1 MPAFNNVTTA
11 TITLYKIEEVSLYQA
26 ELISTNGNI
35 FHPYDINTDLIFRIY
50 LNNENITNKFTDIEW
65 VKYSHDKD
73 LIIEDIGWGQIHQGK
88 DFISITRDDVKSKC
102 IIQADAYML
111 INNIR
116 TCVASARI
124 TLIDVNELYSN
135 PEPPADP
142 IDGSLW
148 VNTSHTPPIIYS
160 WNSVLNKW
168 VEVGKTT
175 PYVRNLIHNSNFWKL
190 NTEDYLIDNIES
202 LYSIKIENING
213 KEWANL
219 KSKRLTQNDISAGLY
234 QNTIYPIVK
243 NSDYCFSFLIRRFKD
258 TVYDGNYV
266 YCKIFSSNIN
276 KESTVLVNEL
286 IPFDSDKDVQIS
298 IPFQTLNDTENI
310 RCFIGVEPNKMCDY
324 YITQLSLYNTK
335 KYYPWELAPED
346 IQLQLDTKLNN
357 DHNSVFNALTRE
369 GTMEGIYK
377 RFDES
382 GTEHFYFN
390 ASHIKTGSLDGG
402 LINGIGLN
410 IKDDVTGE
418 SILHVYKDEDGTH
431 IDLIANNLLIGQSRE
446 TASTINYVNSSMQTA
461 EANAIATS
469 ENYTNGQITEVNKV
483 VDTKADNS
491 TVSALD
497 KRVTTIEGIT
507 EDDVIVGTV
516 TNSEIYNL
524 MLAENERNF
533 AQHWEAI
540 SGLGDEID
548 ALEKDIDENIKVNI
562 SNKKIVSTVRE
573 SDEYKQDLSTKVN
586 VSDYNTY
593 KSDMTNTLSN
603 MSKNIDEKIN
613 KKANSDVV
621 AGINSRVTSL
631 ESSVTAS
638 SIVTTVRNS
647 NEYIQDL
654 SKKVNTS
661 DYDAYKQGISSTLTN
676 KIDSTKVIAAINS
689 SKETELI
696 SKDKIDFDSNFTL
709 NTIYTSDGINVSNVD
724 PTSPT
729 ITIDNIVDNIDF
741 DINNTDLT
749 MKAYKIRNTNYIT
762 NFLNDA
768 NIYMNNNEMIKLLL
782 YEIKNLKQRIAE
794 LEKKGGE

>member
-135 PEPPADP
+135 PEPPVDP
-142 IDGSLW
+142 IDGTLW

-175 PYVRNLIHNSNFWKL
+175 PYVRNLIHNSNFWRL
-190 NTEDYLIDNIES
+190 NTENYLIDNIES
-202 LYSIKIENING
+202 LHSIRIENING

-243 NSDYCFSFLIRRFKD
+243 NSDYCFSFLIHRFKD
-258 TVYDGNYV
+258 TIYDGDHV
-266 YCKIFSSNIN
+266 YCKIFSLNTN
-276 KESTVLVNEL
+276 KELKILANEL
-286 IPFDSDKDVQIS
+286 ILFDSDKDVQIS

-357 DHNSVFNALTRE
+357 DHVSVFNALTRE

-382 GTEHFYFN
+382 GAEHFYFN

-410 IKDDVTGE
+410 IKDDTTGE

-446 TASTINYVNSSMQTA
+446 TASTMNYVNTSMQKATA
-461 EANAIATS
+461 EAIAESETYTS
-469 ENYTNGQITEVNKV
+469 AQISEVNKV
-483 VDTKADNS
+483 VNTKADSS
-491 TVSALD
+491 TVSDLD

-540 SGLGDEID
+540 IGLGDEID
-548 ALEKDIDENIKVNI
+548 AIEKDIDDNIKVNI
-562 SNKKIVSTVRE
+562 SDKKIVNTVRE
-573 SDEYKQDLSTKVN
+573 SDEYKQDLSKKVN

-593 KSDMTNTLSN
+593 KSDMTKNLSD

-631 ESSVTAS
+631 ESSVKAS
-638 SIVTTVRNS
+638 SIVSTVRNS
-647 NEYIQDL
+647 TEYIQDL

-661 DYDAYKQGISSTLTN
+661 DYDAYKQGITSTLTN
-676 KIDSTKVIAAINS
+676 KIDSTKVIAAINN
-689 SKETELI
+689 SKEAELI

-709 NTIYTSDGINVSNVD
+709 NTIYTSDGINVNNVAE
-724 PTSPT
+724 SPT

-749 MKAYKIRNTNYIT
+749 MKVYKIRNTNYIT
-762 NFLNDA
+762 NFLDDA

-782 YEIKNLKQRIAE
+782 YEIKSLKQRIFE
-794 LEKKGGE
+794 LENKGGE